1 MERYS
6 KSSDIIQTRALL
18 LERLNHLYPYRR
30 TLVEDSHAYPYSISD
45 YESNDLHFRTDIDGT
60 QIDLTISLYD
70 TLGVVTSGG
79 YDDLH
84 NKVVLDIQK
93 EVDNIYLNYV

>member
-6 KSSDIIQTRALL
+6 KSSDITQTRALL
-18 LERLNHLYPYRR
+18 LERLS
-30 TLVEDSHAYPYSISD
+30 VKYPYSVSD
-45 YESNDLHFRTDIDGT
+45 NQDNELYFRTDIQGQ
-60 QIDLTISLYD
+60 QIDLTISLYG
-70 TLGVVTSGG
+70 TVGVVTSGG

-93 EVDNIYLNYV
+93 EVDDIYLHYV

>member
-18 LERLNHLYPYRR
+18 LERLNHLYPYS
-30 TLVEDSHAYPYSISD
+30 VSD
-45 YESNDLHFRTDIDGT
+45 YESNDLHFRTDIEGT